1 MSHREED
8 IKNHHAGDSRLIKL
22 QVRYPAEAEEE
33 EFGDPVDVRSADIRY
48 YFSEQSKGSDCIFK
62 KTNEDGIEIVDGV
75 NGLVKI
81 KWKPEDTEGLV
92 DGEESNSKEYFHEC
106 EFTDSNGDVSTVF
119 TGTVEVIGSL
129 TC

>member
-1 MSHREED
+1 MSHRTEN
-8 IKNHHAGDSRLIKL
+8 INNHHAGDSRLIKL
-22 QVRYPAEAEEE
+22 QVRYPAETEEE

-75 NGLVKI
+75 NGLVQI
-81 KWKPEDTEGLV
+81 KWEPEDTKNLNI
-92 DGEESNSKEYFHEC
+92 GESDSKEFYHEC
-106 EFTDSNGDVSTVF
+106 EFTDTDGDVSTVF
-119 TGTVEVIGSL
+119 TGTVEVIGGL